1 MLQTASRKPP
11 WLKLSGP
18 EVVRARMRLRRNFV
32 SYGAMT
38 TVMAAT
44 AAFAFYAGQ
53 ITAGRAG
60 PVQAAEAAAAASPVD
75 ADGVTLTDEQT
86 RAIKVAAVAEHD
98 FVEQHETEGLVDFN
112 ADRSVPVFSPWPG
125 RISRVIA
132 RAGDDVK
139 QGDVLF
145 TIDSAD
151 LVTAESNL
159 IAAAGVQQLTTRA
172 LERAR
177 AMLESQ
183 SIAQKDL
190 DQATADQQTAQANLE
205 AARAAVR
212 IFGKT
217 DAEIDRIVETRTT
230 AAELRIRSPIHGRVT
245 ARNAV
250 TGLLVQPG
258 GGSAP
263 FTVADLSTMW
273 MIANVAEDEL
283 PRVRLGQPVQASLT
297 AFPGR
302 VFQGRVGNIG
312 ASVDPNTHRVTVR
325 SEISD
330 PRNEL
335 RPQMLGTFV
344 IRTGSPVRSPAVP
357 LAAVVREGD
366 GTMEVFV
373 TGVAHRFVRRTV
385 KLGMQQDGLDQIL
398 DGVAAGERIAADGAL
413 FLANELALQTR

>member
-1 MLQTASRKPP
+1 
-11 WLKLSGP
+11 
-18 EVVRARMRLRRNFV
+18 MRLRRNFV

-53 ITAGRAG
+53 ISAGRAG

-125 RISRVIA
+125 RIARVIA

-177 AMLESQ
+177 TMLESQ

-190 DQATADQQTAQANLE
+190 DQATSDQQTAQANLE

-212 IFGKT
+212 IFGRS
-217 DAEIDRIVETRTT
+217 DAEIERIIAGRGT
-230 AAELRIRSPIHGRVT
+230 AAELRITSPISGRVT
-245 ARNAV
+245 ARNAGP
-250 TGLLVQPG
+250 GLLVGPG
-258 GGSAP
+258 NAPAP
-263 FTVADLSTMW
+263 FTVADISTMW
-273 MIANVAEDEL
+273 MVANVPEDEL
-283 PRVRLGQPVQASLT
+283 PLVRLGQPVEASL
-297 AFPGR
+297 AAYAGRIFEGR
-302 VFQGRVGNIG
+302 VSNIG
-312 ASVDPNTHRVTVR
+312 AAVDPNTHRVTVR
-325 SEISD
+325 SEIRD
-330 PRNEL
+330 PRHEL

-344 IRTGSPVRSPAVP
+344 IRTGEPVRSPAVP
-357 LAAVVREGD
+357 AAGVVREGD

-373 TGVAHRFVRRTV
+373 TRDGHRFARRTV
-385 KLGMQQDGLDQIL
+385 RLGMQQDGLQQIL
-398 DGVAAGERIAADGAL
+398 DGVSEGERVATDNAL